1 MEELFQVQ
9 GMTCGHCE
17 QAIQKAIAR
26 LDPSARVEI
35 NRSAGEVRV
44 HSDVS
49 REDLAHTIGD
59 EGYSVT

>member
-1 MEELFQVQ
+1 
-9 GMTCGHCE
+9 MTCGHCE

-49 REDLAHTIGD
+49 REDLAHTIAD